1 MQIEYRLTDRR
12 LNSKFVICIILHIAS
27 VLQNITFVLSLSRTA
42 VQGCYK
48 ECRHG
53 LYTIK
58 LPL

>member
-1 MQIEYRLTDRR
+1 MQIEYRLTDIR
-12 LNSKFVICIILHIAS
+12 LNSKFVICVIDIAS
-27 VLQNITFVLSLSRTA
+27 LLQNIIYVLSLKRTA

-58 LPL
+58 LPF